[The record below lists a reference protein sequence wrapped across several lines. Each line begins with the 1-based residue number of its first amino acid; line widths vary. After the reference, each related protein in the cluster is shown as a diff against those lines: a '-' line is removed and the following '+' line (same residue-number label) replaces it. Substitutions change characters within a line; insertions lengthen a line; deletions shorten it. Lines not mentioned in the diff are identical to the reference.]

1 MVYGTYNY
9 SYWGCVFVPTVRL
22 KSHFRSCF
30 FWGFNQPPK
39 LTPGRWMYVH
49 MYVCIYICIHMYI
62 YTYIYCNNKS
72 SVAVH
77 GAWSAPTKTAGFRLV
92 AFSWVKSPWRDRGRS
107 GIGLLHWQRGE
118 CHGPLGFGT
127 VADTKFGHG
136 KNVENDDLM
145 GFHGI

>member
-1 MVYGTYNY
+1 MVLITIVTGVACLYQQSG
-9 SYWGCVFVPTVRL
+9 SKVIFDHVFFEDSTNPQ
-22 KSHFRSCF
+22 S
-30 FWGFNQPPK
+30 WPPA
-39 LTPGRWMYVH
+39 GECMCICMYIYI
-49 MYVCIYICIHMYI
+49 YVYICIYI

-92 AFSWVKSPWRDRGRS
+92 AFSWVKSPWRDRGRP